1 MPIVMRKKK
10 IKLPIYNNEMKIIL
24 NALNEFRNKIL
35 QQGRY
40 ADPVD
45 ELILKLNK

>member
-1 MPIVMRKKK
+1 MRKKK

-24 NALNEFRNKIL
+24 NALNWFRNKIL

>member
-1 MPIVMRKKK
+1 MFKKKK
-10 IKLPIYNNEMKIIL
+10 IKLPIKNNELKLVLI
-24 NALNEFRNKIL
+24 ALTELRNTVI